1 MHNFKFGG
9 KDLLGFCG
17 RITQAPSHT
26 VAERNCELV
35 EIPGR
40 SGNIYIDN
48 KCYKNVDFDL
58 SICFMPFLSDLTARQ
73 SAYAV
78 INWLAPLTGYQIYE
92 DTYNPGYYTKAVL
105 KNIGEIKRE
114 LPTLLTATLSFSRL
128 PYWYRLDGQKEIILP
143 NDNSEITLN
152 NPEPFDA
159 PPTFIYKNQ
168 NTLGASITLQINGE
182 KTLLHPKTDYTE
194 QRLDGLNLQYKGV
207 KADGT
212 EIFLGPDLPPNL
224 NPGENTV
231 SVATISGSTEI
242 FKIIPNWR
250 RL

>member
-1 MHNFKFGG
+1 MHNFEFGG
-9 KDLLGFCG
+9 KNLLNFCG
-17 RITQAPSHT
+17 RIAQAPSHT
-26 VAERNCELV
+26 VAERNFELA
-35 EIPGR
+35 ELPGR
-40 SGNIYIDN
+40 SGNVYIDN
-48 KCYKNVDFDL
+48 KSYKNVDFDL
-58 SICFMPFLSDLTARQ
+58 KICFMPFLADLTARQ
-73 SAYAV
+73 LAYAV
-78 INWLAPLTGYQIYE
+78 IDWLAPLNGYQIYK

-128 PYWYRLDGQKEIILP
+128 PYWYSLAGQKEIILP

-159 PPTFIYKNQ
+159 PPIFIYRNQ
-168 NTLGASITLQINGE
+168 NASNASITLYINNV
-182 KTLLHPKTDYTE
+182 KTILHPNRNYTE

>member
-9 KDLLGFCG
+9 KDLLSFCG

-48 KCYKNVDFDL
+48 KSYKNVDFDL
-58 SICFMPFLSDLTARQ
+58 KICFMPFLADLTARQ
-73 SAYAV
+73 LAYAV
-78 INWLAPLTGYQIYE
+78 IDWLAPLNGYQIYK

-143 NDNSEITLN
+143 NDNSEITLH

-159 PPTFIYKNQ
+159 PPIFVYQNQ
-168 NTLGASITLQINGE
+168 DISIKAISLKINGVGT
-182 KTLLHPKTDYTE
+182 TLKINSDYVE
-194 QRLDGLNLQYKGV
+194 QKLDGLNLQHKGITS
-207 KADGT
+207 DGT
-212 EIFLGPDLPPNL
+212 EIFLSSALPPNL
-224 NPGENTV
+224 KPGKNTIGV
-231 SVATISGSTEI
+231 TTKGSNEI